1 MITTKPLKATCVDG
15 DRHRRHGDAC
25 LARDRRGRAL
35 CVLCAEAKFR
45 DSDDAP
51 TTTERLALCSALADV
66 AADASACNDAM
77 LREATLDLV
86 ARACGRQTTSDVCVE
101 ALLDAAARLDGLD
114 SAQRAESLAMSDEAW
129 RRGRGRRL
137 GRPRARRR
145 RGGAGAAAAPRGLAP
160 LRASSPSAPRR
171 AVGRRRRD

>member
-77 LREATLDLV
+77 LREATLDDIREAVTTLEDTERIARRV
-86 ARACGRQTTSDVCVE
+86 MGGAHPTTEGLGTCLRNARAV
-101 ALLDAAARLDGLD
+101 
-114 SAQRAESLAMSDEAW
+114 
-129 RRGRGRRL
+129 
-137 GRPRARRR
+137 
-145 RGGAGAAAAPRGLAP
+145 
-160 LRASSPSAPRR
+160 LRAHETLPSSA
-171 AVGRRRRD
+171 

>member
-66 AADASACNDAM
+66 AADASSQNDAM
-77 LREATLDLV
+77 LREAMWCPRIAVFEEFCDLGV
-86 ARACGRQTTSDVCVE
+86 
-101 ALLDAAARLDGLD
+101 
-114 SAQRAESLAMSDEAW
+114 DEEP
-129 RRGRGRRL
+129 G
-137 GRPRARRR
+137 
-145 RGGAGAAAAPRGLAP
+145 
-160 LRASSPSAPRR
+160 
-171 AVGRRRRD
+171 

>member
-51 TTTERLALCSALADV
+51 TTTERLALCSALGDV

-77 LREATLDLV
+77 LREATLDLIS
-86 ARACGRQTTSDVCVE
+86 RACGRQTTSDIIVPGSAHAHLMHVDTQ
-101 ALLDAAARLDGLD
+101 AL
-114 SAQRAESLAMSDEAW
+114 Q
-129 RRGRGRRL
+129 
-137 GRPRARRR
+137 
-145 RGGAGAAAAPRGLAP
+145 
-160 LRASSPSAPRR
+160 
-171 AVGRRRRD
+171 

>member
-51 TTTERLALCSALADV
+51 TTTERLALCGALADV
-66 AADASACNDAM
+66 AADASSQNDAIHSAGPDFWADP
-77 LREATLDLV
+77 RCYSDLGPKSV
-86 ARACGRQTTSDVCVE
+86 KRTHK
-101 ALLDAAARLDGLD
+101 
-114 SAQRAESLAMSDEAW
+114 
-129 RRGRGRRL
+129 
-137 GRPRARRR
+137 
-145 RGGAGAAAAPRGLAP
+145 
-160 LRASSPSAPRR
+160 
-171 AVGRRRRD
+171 